1 MSYTICSC
9 CLLLS
14 LLVLIYVRYHM
25 HEYFRLSKELTQKY
39 LAIREKDLKAKYG
52 KQAWDHCMHLMKL
65 QLRWSPNE
73 SEVPT
78 IEKKEFPCGNTV
90 EKCLINV
97 TEDIK
102 NGEPIEP
109 LDKKIIAMANS

>member
-1 MSYTICSC
+1 MSYIICSC

-25 HEYFRLSKELTQKY
+25 YEYFRLSKELTQKY
-39 LAIREKDLKAKYG
+39 LSIREKDLKAKYG
-52 KQAWDHCMHLMKL
+52 TQAWDNCMYLMKL

-78 IEKKEFPCGNTV
+78 IETKEFPCGNTV
-90 EKCLINV
+90 EKCLINI

-102 NGEPIEP
+102 NGKPIEP
-109 LDKKIIAMANS
+109 MSQKIIDMANS